1 MVSFQEFTLKEDSP
15 IYLQIIRHIKV
26 GLVGEIIKSG
36 DEMPSRRRLSALL
49 GVNPN
54 TIQKS
59 YKLLEEEGLIASQ
72 VGAKSFITVT
82 EERLIQMK
90 NELIQENVEIF
101 IDSLHNMGLNREETL
116 QLVEELWREHY
127 ET

>member
-1 MVSFQEFTLKEDSP
+1 MVSFQELTLKEDSP
-15 IYLQIIRHIKV
+15 IYLQIFRHVKL
-26 GLVGEIIKSG
+26 GLVGKIIADG

-59 YKLLEEEGLIASQ
+59 YKLLEEEGLITSQ
-72 VGAKSFITVT
+72 AGAKSYITTT
-82 EERLIQMK
+82 EERLNIMK
-90 NELIQENVEIF
+90 KEIIQENVEIF
-101 IDSLHNMGLNREETL
+101 IDSLHSMGMNREETL
-116 QLVEELWREHY
+116 QLVEEIWREQY